1 MKKYY
6 VLISLVLF
14 LFASC
19 NKDTTGKAVFWYGK
33 ATSDLLIA
41 QGITELK
48 FYVEGSLIGTELADA
63 YFETEP
69 SSW

>member
-6 VLISLVLF
+6 LFISLACL

-33 ATSDLLIA
+33 ATSDSLMA
-41 QGITELK
+41 EGITELK
-48 FYVEGSLIGTELADA
+48 FYVEGSLIGTELTNGHL
-63 YFETEP
+63 Y
-69 SSW
+69 